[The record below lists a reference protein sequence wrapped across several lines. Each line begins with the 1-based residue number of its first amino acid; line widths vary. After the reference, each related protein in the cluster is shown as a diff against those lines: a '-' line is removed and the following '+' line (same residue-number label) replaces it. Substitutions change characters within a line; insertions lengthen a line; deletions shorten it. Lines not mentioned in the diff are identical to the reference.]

1 MQSEYAV
8 HTKAYEFRLFLGWL
22 MTSFEERRAQREG
35 EMTRILA
42 ERKKNRPH
50 KEKRRK
56 LCITLP
62 PDLYIWLCAEVAS
75 GRYYNVS
82 HALQLCVQHVRR
94 HHGKNDE

>member
-1 MQSEYAV
+1 
-8 HTKAYEFRLFLGWL
+8 

-62 PDLYIWLCAEVAS
+62 PDLYSWLCAKVS
-75 GRYYNVS
+75 DGTYYCIS
-82 HALQLCVQHVRR
+82 HAVETCIKQNRVHETK
-94 HHGKNDE
+94 KNE